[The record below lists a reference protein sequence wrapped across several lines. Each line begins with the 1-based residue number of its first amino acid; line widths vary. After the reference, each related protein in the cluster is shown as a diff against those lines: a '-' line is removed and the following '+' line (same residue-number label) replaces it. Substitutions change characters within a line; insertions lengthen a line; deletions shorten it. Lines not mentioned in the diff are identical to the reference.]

1 MAQEQSDDDG
11 EVPGAQPPPHADAM
25 ETDEGEGNG
34 VPPASAQQ
42 QQPRPAAAAPKS
54 PRAPPPAFELC

>member
-11 EVPGAQPPPHADAM
+11 EVPGAQPPPRADAM